1 MRPLLIAAAPIFVVW
16 ALAAAAPAQARS
28 DSRKPD
34 APKAACHSADGKA
47 QPCAPKRHATKA
59 RVSTPMISQCRDI
72 TSHQLTKCGGPNAEP
87 VPAN

>member
-16 ALAAAAPAQARS
+16 ALAAAAPVQAQT
-28 DSRKPD
+28 DSHKPE
-34 APKAACHSADGKA
+34 AAKAVCHSADGKA
-47 QPCAPKRHATKA
+47 QPCAPKKRASKTKA
-59 RVSTPMISQCRDI
+59 AMPMISQCRDI

>member
-1 MRPLLIAAAPIFVVW
+1 MRPLLIAAAPVLVVW
-16 ALAAAAPAQARS
+16 ALAAAGPVQAQS

-34 APKAACHSADGKA
+34 APKAACHGSSGAA
-47 QPCAPKRHATKA
+47 QPCAPKKHAAKTRA
-59 RVSTPMISQCRDI
+59 AMPMISQCRDI